1 MSIYLPLPG
10 QHCTTITLF
19 NPYSTSSGHYYTDL
33 IFQVETLEAER
44 GISLCEELFMGGRA
58 DISPGLKCAPHFSLT
73 ETEIKPKKK
82 NAASIHAQTPST
94 GWTRGS
100 GAGEQPQ
107 TSRGQAWGWK
117 RCPQFPYRDRP
128 TP

>member
-19 NPYSTSSGHYYTDL
+19 SSYSTSSDHYYTDL

-44 GISLCEELFMGGRA
+44 GISLFEELFMGGRA
-58 DISPGLKCAPHFSLT
+58 DTSPGLKCASYFSLT
-73 ETEIKPKKK
+73 ETGIKPKKK
-82 NAASIHAQTPST
+82 NAASIHAQAPST

-100 GAGEQPQ
+100 GAGE
-107 TSRGQAWGWK
+107 
-117 RCPQFPYRDRP
+117 
-128 TP
+128 